1 MRRGE
6 PETAAKAIIAATTDL
21 SKASEADRKL
31 GAAAL
36 IDTIELI
43 EVTFQNSMIWIWIS
57 ELVVRREPTPLK
69 LDQKARHRLVVGTR
83 QPSLPGL

>member
-57 ELVVRREPTPLK
+57 ELVFRREPNASK
-69 LDQKARHRLVVGTR
+69 LDEKVRHRLVVGTC